1 MAWQMIKSPA
11 IGSAEVSNAT
21 YEWFF
26 SGGNPETVAAKN
38 NMLTNPITYATSGEK
53 TAVLTFTPNNG
64 SSVTIECSPLQVT
77 ESTTA
82 SSSSVPFSSS
92 VHSSSS
98 SIDACNDEMPVSK
111 GSGIALSGNTEA
123 PIGNTPWNIRQW
135 YANGNASLTYYANG
149 TFKANWNNGSLRWN
163 EETSLWELCPERL
176 LVANGPRHIP
186 YGITAEL
193 DGNLLRI
200 TCPDA
205 GLYDMRAVP
214 DDQLLVAVYLPDI
227 SAVMLYRGP
236 MRDRCFQCTFELPTE
251 MCASGALM
259 YVYAWFC
266 ATSFHRAS
274 GSKSQVRPDQ
284 SSPSRHL
291 GIFHL

>member
-1 MAWQMIKSPA
+1 MSKIDSNGLEHGKRGNKIYVVLNGQQVIKDPYSPA
-11 IGSAEVSNAT
+11 NPRTPAQQRHRAKLAFANRLSAHLAEAVNIGFARAAE
-21 YEWFF
+21 E
-26 SGGNPETVAAKN
+26 
-38 NMLTNPITYATSGEK
+38 
-53 TAVLTFTPNNG
+53 
-64 SSVTIECSPLQVT
+64 
-77 ESTTA
+77 
-82 SSSSVPFSSS
+82 
-92 VHSSSS
+92 
-98 SIDACNDEMPVSK
+98 SK
-111 GSGIALSGNTEA
+111 GL
-123 PIGNTPWNIRQW
+123 TPR
-135 YANGNASLTYYANG
+135 NA
-149 TFKANWNNGSLRWN
+149 FVKANWNNGSLRWN
-163 EETSLWELCPERL
+163 EETSLWELCPEQL
-176 LVANGPRHIP
+176 LLAQGPRHIP
-186 YGITAEL
+186 AGITAGL

-205 GLYDMRAVP
+205 GLYDMHAVP

-227 SAVMLYRGP
+227 QAMTLCRGP
-236 MRDRCFQCTFELPTE
+236 MRDCCSQCTFELPTE

>member
-1 MAWQMIKSPA
+1 MSKIDANGMEHGKRGNKIYVVLNGQQVIKDPYSP
-11 IGSAEVSNAT
+11 
-21 YEWFF
+21 
-26 SGGNPETVAAKN
+26 
-38 NMLTNPITYATSGEK
+38 TNPR
-53 TAVLTFTPNNG
+53 TPAQQRHRAKLAFANR
-64 SSVTIECSPLQVT
+64 L
-77 ESTTA
+77 
-82 SSSSVPFSSS
+82 S
-92 VHSSSS
+92 VHLAEAVN
-98 SIDACNDEMPVSK
+98 IGFARAAEEAK
-111 GSGIALSGNTEA
+111 GL
-123 PIGNTPWNIRQW
+123 TPR
-135 YANGNASLTYYANG
+135 NA
-149 TFKANWNNGSLRWN
+149 FVKANWNNGSLRWN
-163 EETSLWELCPERL
+163 EETSLWELCPEQL
-176 LVANGPRHIP
+176 LLAQGPRHIP
-186 YGITAEL
+186 AGITAGL

-227 SAVMLYRGP
+227 PAMTLYRGP
-236 MRDRCFQCTFELPTE
+236 MRDRCSQCTFELPTE